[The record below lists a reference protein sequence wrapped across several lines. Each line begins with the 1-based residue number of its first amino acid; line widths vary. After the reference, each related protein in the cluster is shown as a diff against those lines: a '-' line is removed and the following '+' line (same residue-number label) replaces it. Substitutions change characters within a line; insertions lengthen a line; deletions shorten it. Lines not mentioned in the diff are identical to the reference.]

1 MGVFSRL
8 SDIVNSNLNAM
19 LDKAEDPEKI
29 IRLII
34 QEMEDTLVEV
44 RSAAARSIA
53 EKKELERRVAA
64 VGRECEEW
72 QRKAE
77 LAVSKGRDDLAK
89 AALAEKKHVA
99 ETLVALE
106 TQQEQIEEG
115 LAKLDDDIAALQEKL
130 TDARNRQKSL
140 ELRHKTAAERLKVRS
155 RLHDERIHD
164 AMGRFESYERK
175 MEHLEGKVEAYDL
188 GRKRGLEEEFA
199 ELETD
204 DHVADELAALK
215 RRMNGGEQTDEA
227 RGQE

>member
-8 SDIVNSNLNAM
+8 SDIVNSNINAM

-44 RSAAARSIA
+44 RSAAARAIA
-53 EKKELERRVAA
+53 DKKELERRIGT
-64 VGRECEEW
+64 VGRERDEW

-99 ETLVALE
+99 EALAVLEEQRTHIE
-106 TQQEQIEEG
+106 TG
-115 LAKLDDDIAALQEKL
+115 LAKLNDDIAALQNKL
-130 TDARNRQKSL
+130 SDARNRQKSL

-155 RLHDERIHD
+155 RIYDERIYD

-188 GRKRGLEEEFA
+188 GRQPSLVQEFA

-204 DHVADELAALK
+204 EHVADELEALK
-215 RRMNGGEQTDEA
+215 RRMGGEPTDEA

>member
-8 SDIVNSNLNAM
+8 SDIINSNINAM

-53 EKKELERRVAA
+53 DKKEMVRRIDTISRER
-64 VGRECEEW
+64 EEW
-72 QRKAE
+72 QRRAE

-89 AALAEKKHVA
+89 AALAEKKCAADTLAVLEEQRAHA
-99 ETLVALE
+99 ET
-106 TQQEQIEEG
+106 G
-115 LAKLDDDIAALQEKL
+115 LAKLNDDIAALQDKL
-130 TDARNRQKSL
+130 ADARNRQKSL

-155 RLHDERIHD
+155 RIHDERIHD

-175 MEHLEGKVEAYDL
+175 MEHLEGKVEAFDL
-188 GRKRGLEEEFA
+188 GRNSGLNQAFS

-204 DHVADELAALK
+204 EHVADELAALK
-215 RRMNGGEQTDEA
+215 RRMDAQQNDDAREQE
-227 RGQE
+227 

>member
-8 SDIVNSNLNAM
+8 SDIVNSNINAM
-19 LDKAEDPEKI
+19 LDKAEDPQKI

-53 EKKELERRVAA
+53 DRKEMERRIAA
-64 VGRECEEW
+64 VGRERDEW

-77 LAVSKGRDDLAK
+77 LAVGKGRDDLAK

-99 ETLVALE
+99 ETLAVLE
-106 TQQEQIEEG
+106 GQREQAEAG
-115 LAKLDDDIAALQEKL
+115 LAKLNEDIAALQEKL
-130 TDARNRQKSL
+130 ADARNRQKSL

-155 RLHDERIHD
+155 RIHDERIHD

-175 MEHLEGKVEAYDL
+175 MEHLEGRVEAYDL
-188 GRKRGLEEEFA
+188 GRKRGLVEEFA

-215 RRMNGGEQTDEA
+215 RRMGGEQTDDA
-227 RGQE
+227 HGQE

>member
-8 SDIVNSNLNAM
+8 SDIVNSNINAM
-19 LDKAEDPEKI
+19 LDKAEDPQKI

-53 EKKELERRVAA
+53 DRKEMERRIASI
-64 VGRECEEW
+64 GRERDEW

-77 LAVSKGRDDLAK
+77 LAVGKGRDDLAK
-89 AALAEKKHVA
+89 AALAEKKRVA
-99 ETLVALE
+99 EALAVLE
-106 TQQEQIEEG
+106 EQRGQVEEG
-115 LAKLDDDIAALQEKL
+115 LAKLNEDIAALQEKL
-130 TDARNRQKSL
+130 ADARNRQKSL

-155 RLHDERIHD
+155 QIHDERIHD

-188 GRKRGLEEEFA
+188 GHKRGLEQEFA
-199 ELETD
+199 DLETD

-215 RRMNGGEQTDEA
+215 RRMGGAQTEKAGEQE
-227 RGQE
+227 